1 MESKP
6 WTNRIVGHDTVDPK
20 TLTAHDRNWR
30 IHTPE
35 QTRAL
40 AGAIGDIG
48 FIRSVTV
55 NRRTG
60 RIIDG
65 HLRVALAIE
74 QEQPGIPVEYV
85 DLTDAEEAEA
95 LATLDPLAE
104 LAGIDVG
111 KLEELTGLFDSGS
124 LDLRYML
131 DQKLSGVEAQEA
143 AEVPVEG
150 EEHAIPNMDLHP
162 FEHYDYVVLLFR
174 NDQDYHQA
182 CEKLGIRRV
191 EVRYGPKCRKV
202 GVGRVVDGVE
212 AMKRLCNA

>member
-1 MESKP
+1 MTA
-6 WTNRIVGHDTVDPK
+6 WTNRIVGHETVDPK
-20 TLTAHDRNWR
+20 SLTANDRNWR

-55 NRRTG
+55 NKRTG

-74 QEQPGIPVEYV
+74 QKQEVIPVEYV
-85 DLTDAEEAEA
+85 DLSDAEEAEA

-104 LAGIDVG
+104 MAGIDVG
-111 KLEELTGLFDSGS
+111 KLEGLTNLFDSGS
-124 LDLRYML
+124 LDLRHML
-131 DQKLSGVEAQEA
+131 DMKLSGAEAQEA
-143 AEVPVEG
+143 AEPPVEG

-174 NDQDYHQA
+174 NDQDFQQA
-182 CEKLGIRRV
+182 CEKMGIRRV
-191 EVRYGPKCRKV
+191 EIRYGEKCRKV
-202 GVGRVVDGVE
+202 GLGRVVDGVG
-212 AMKRLCNA
+212 ALKRLCNS

>member
-1 MESKP
+1 MTP
-6 WTNRIVGHDTVDPK
+6 WQNRIVGHNTVDPK
-20 TLTAHDRNWR
+20 TLTANDRNWR

-55 NRRTG
+55 NKRTG

-65 HLRVALAIE
+65 HLRVALALE
-74 QEQPGIPVEYV
+74 QGQAGIPVEFV
-85 DLTDAEEAEA
+85 DLSDSEEAEA

-104 LAGIDVG
+104 LAGIDIG

-124 LDLRYML
+124 LDLRHML
-131 DQKLSGVEAQEA
+131 DQKLSGEEAHEA
-143 AEVPVEG
+143 AEVAPEG

-162 FEHYDYVVLLFR
+162 FEHYDYVVLLFK
-174 NDQDYHQA
+174 NDQDYQQA

-191 EVRYGPKCRKV
+191 EIRYGAKCRKV

-212 AMKRLCNA
+212 AMKKLCNS

>member
-1 MESKP
+1 MKP
-6 WTNRIVGHDTVDPK
+6 WQNRIVGHDAVDPK

-30 IHTPE
+30 VHTPE

-55 NRRTG
+55 NKRTG

-74 QEQPGIPVEYV
+74 QGQESIPVEYV
-85 DLTDAEEAEA
+85 DLSDAEEAEA

-111 KLEELTGLFDSGS
+111 KLGELSGMFDSGS
-124 LDLRYML
+124 LELRDML
-131 DQKLSGVEAQEA
+131 DRLLTGEA
-143 AEVPVEG
+143 AQNEALIEPEG
-150 EEHAIPNMDLHP
+150 EEHEIPNMDLHP
-162 FEHYDYVVLLFR
+162 FEHYDYVVLLFK
-174 NDQDYHQA
+174 NDQDFQQA
-182 CEKLGIRRV
+182 VEKLGIKKV

-202 GVGRVVDGVE
+202 GLGRVVDGAE